1 MIFKKKEET
10 RIDKLFKEL
19 SKIINKKDELSA
31 ARSIEILMT
40 ISDGDQT
47 YILEKIKKYSY
58 KKNKFLDGLSAK
70 LNRMKDKHF
79 SIEVIQEVIDY
90 CFRFGTTEIQEN
102 GVLLLNTYFDQ
113 LKDRYK
119 FLFVK
124 NKKVQKMIDNMYRKE
139 I

>member
-1 MIFKKKEET
+1 
-10 RIDKLFKEL
+10 
-19 SKIINKKDELSA
+19 
-31 ARSIEILMT
+31 
-40 ISDGDQT
+40 
-47 YILEKIKKYSY
+47 
-58 KKNKFLDGLSAK
+58 
-70 LNRMKDKHF
+70 MKDKHF

-90 CFRFGTTEIQEN
+90 CFRFGTIEIQEN